1 VEWVRDL
8 IRNIQEAVAGIDVDL
23 QSFASLLIRFILP
36 ALAIIIV
43 VRCIRSLM
51 QEKSEIEIWGQLK
64 LADGTLV
71 DLNNW
76 ENAIGR
82 ANASDVYIDYPTI
95 SRNHAAL
102 NRDDKGNW
110 LIFDVKS
117 TTGVEV
123 AGKKI
128 ASGIGVPVKSG
139 EKIELGGVPLTFI
152 AADNTDEYEQA
163 ASRTRPG
170 RLYKQHSTLIFL
182 TQFQALLG
190 LQLYM
195 VTDESISMAILFS
208 FAALIGLMW
217 GCYLVMRAL
226 KRVAFEIETLAFFLS
241 TLGLSVVVS
250 SAPTRITTQ
259 TVFLVLGLVLFF
271 TMGWILR
278 DINIAKLLKRPIVLA
293 GPLMLAATLALGE
306 RIHGA
311 TRWISIAGLQF
322 QPSEFVKIAVIFA
335 GAATLERM
343 YARRNLFGFL
353 GFMIVCMGIL
363 AQMRDFGTAL
373 IFFVAF
379 LVIAFLRSGDF
390 ATIFLSIA
398 GAGLAGLVAVSS
410 MPHIAGR
417 FATWGNAWEY
427 ADYGGFQQT
436 RAMSAA
442 ASGGFFGVGAGN
454 GWFHNIFAADSDL
467 VFAML
472 SEELGLIIAL
482 CAVFAV
488 VCFAI
493 FSIRAAA
500 SARSSFYVIG
510 ACAASSMLVFQML
523 LNVLGSMDIAPFTGV
538 TFPFVSTGGTSIVAS
553 WGMLAFFKAV
563 DTRQNA
569 SFAVKTPKRPK
580 YSGGGAIVYNHEPE
594 FEIPDDDFDFKW
606 EEEA

>member
-1 VEWVRDL
+1 MQYA
-8 IRNIQEAVAGIDVDL
+8 IAGLDVDL
-23 QSFASLLIRFILP
+23 QSFATILIRFILP

-43 VRCIRSLM
+43 VRCVRSFM
-51 QEKSEIEIWGQLK
+51 QEKSEVEIWGQLK
-64 LADGTLV
+64 LVDGTII
-71 DLNNW
+71 DLNSW

-110 LIFDVKS
+110 QIFDVQS

-123 AGKKI
+123 GGKKI
-128 ASGIGVPVKSG
+128 EPGVGAPVKSG

-152 AADNTDEYEQA
+152 AADNTDEYEQSV
-163 ASRTRPG
+163 SRTRPG
-170 RLYKQHSTLIFL
+170 RLYRQHSTLIFL
-182 TQFQALLG
+182 TQFQMLLG
-190 LQLYM
+190 LQLYLA
-195 VTDESISMAILFS
+195 VGDVAGVAIPFS
-208 FAALIGLMW
+208 FIALIVLQW
-217 GCYLVMRAL
+217 GCYLAMRAM

-250 SAPTRITTQ
+250 STPSRIMTQ
-259 TVFLVLGLVLFF
+259 TVFLILGLILFF

-293 GPLMLAATLALGE
+293 GPIILAATLVLGE

-311 TRWISIAGLQF
+311 TRWISIAGIQF
-322 QPSEFVKIAVIFA
+322 QPSEFVKIAVLFA

-343 YARRNLFGFL
+343 YTRRNLFGFL

-363 AQMRDFGTAL
+363 APMRDFGTAL

-390 ATIFLSIA
+390 ATIFLSVA
-398 GAGLAGLVAVSS
+398 GAGLAGLVAISL

-454 GWFHNIFAADSDL
+454 GWFNNIFAADSDL

-580 YSGGGAIVYNHEPE
+580 YSGGGAIVYKQDFEPV
-594 FEIPDDDFDFKW
+594 FN
-606 EEEA
+606 EEEL

>member
-1 VEWVRDL
+1 MEWIREL
-8 IRNIQEAVAGIDVDL
+8 IRNMQEAVAGIDIDL
-23 QSFASLLIRFILP
+23 QSFASMLIRFILP
-36 ALAIIIV
+36 ALAIIVV
-43 VRCIRSLM
+43 VRCIKSLM

-64 LADGTLV
+64 LANGTLV

-110 LIFDVKS
+110 MIFDVQS
-117 TTGVEV
+117 STGVEV

-128 ASGIGVPVKSG
+128 EPNVGVQVKSG
-139 EKIELGGVPLTFI
+139 DKIELGGVPLTFV

-190 LQLYM
+190 LQLYIAS
-195 VTDESISMAILFS
+195 DESVAMAILFS
-208 FAALIGLMW
+208 FLALIGLMW
-217 GCYLVMRAL
+217 GCYIAMRAL

-241 TLGLSVVVS
+241 TLGLTVVVS
-250 SAPTRITTQ
+250 SAPARIATQ
-259 TVFLVLGLVLFF
+259 TVFLVLGLILFF

-293 GPLMLAATLALGE
+293 GPIILAATLVLGE

-343 YARRNLFGFL
+343 YTRRNLFGFL

-363 AQMRDFGTAL
+363 APMRDFGTAL

-398 GAGLAGLVAVSS
+398 GAGMAGLVAISL

-417 FATWGNAWEY
+417 FASWGRAWEY
-427 ADYGGFQQT
+427 VNTAGGYQQT

-442 ASGGFFGVGAGN
+442 ASGGLFGVGAGN
-454 GWFHNIFAADSDL
+454 GWFNNIFAADSDL

-580 YSGGGAIVYNHEPE
+580 YSGGGAIVYRHDVELPI
-594 FEIPDDDFDFKW
+594 FEGDEI
-606 EEEA
+606 

>member
-1 VEWVRDL
+1 MEWIRESIEYVQEIFAGLNLDL
-8 IRNIQEAVAGIDVDL
+8 VMIATM
-23 QSFASLLIRFILP
+23 LIRFILP

-43 VRCIRSLM
+43 VRCMKSLT
-51 QEKSEIEIWGQLK
+51 QERSEIEIWGQLR
-64 LADGTLV
+64 LDTGTLV

-110 LIFDVKS
+110 KIFDVQS
-117 TTGVEV
+117 STGVEV
-123 AGKKI
+123 NGEKI
-128 ASGIGVPVKSG
+128 EPNLGIEVRSGD
-139 EKIELGGVPLTFI
+139 KIELGGVPLTFI
-152 AADNTDEYEQA
+152 AADTTDEYEQA
-163 ASRTRPG
+163 VSRTRPG
-170 RLYKQHSTLIFL
+170 RFYRQRSSLIFL
-182 TQFQALLG
+182 TQFQLLLALQHFIAAG
-190 LQLYM
+190 DDA
-195 VTDESISMAILFS
+195 TMAIPVS
-208 FAALIGLMW
+208 FAILIALMW
-217 GCYLVMRAL
+217 GTYIAMRML

-250 SAPTRITTQ
+250 SAPSRIMTQ
-259 TVFLVLGLVLFF
+259 ILFLVLGLVLFF

-278 DINIAKLLKRPIVLA
+278 DINIAKFLKRPIMIA
-293 GPLMLAATLALGE
+293 GPLMLAATLVLGE

-311 TRWISIAGLQF
+311 TRWISIAGIQF
-322 QPSEFVKIAVIFA
+322 QPSEFVKIALIFA

-343 YARRNLFGFL
+343 YARRNLFEFL
-353 GFMIVCMGIL
+353 GFMIVCVGLL
-363 AQMRDFGTAL
+363 AVMRDFGSAA
-373 IFFVAF
+373 IFFAAF

-398 GAGLAGLVAVSS
+398 GAVMAFLVALSY

-417 FATWGNAWEY
+417 FATWGNAWGY
-427 ADYGGFQQT
+427 PDTGGFQQT
-436 RAMSAA
+436 RAMTAA
-442 ASGGFFGVGAGN
+442 ASGGLFGVGAGE
-454 GWFHNIFAADSDL
+454 GWFHNVFAADSDL

-472 SEELGLIIAL
+472 SEELGLIVAL
-482 CAVFAV
+482 CAVFSV
-488 VCFAI
+488 VCFAL
-493 FSIRAAA
+493 FSIRAAK

-510 ACAASSMLVFQML
+510 ACAASTMLVFQML

-569 SFAVKTPKRPK
+569 SFAVRTPKRPK
-580 YSGGGAIVYNHEPE
+580 YGGGGSIIYAHEILPE
-594 FEIPDDDFDFKW
+594 EYES
-606 EEEA
+606 EE